1 MRRGRGYRWNVVKK
15 AGGAKPEGCCTGGA
29 GAPPHALAALAAALS
44 DPLRLQILD
53 LLATGRSGPCC
64 SPVNP
69 QLPVAVCAC
78 DISADLGGLAPSKL
92 AYHLARL
99 REAELLLEQ
108 RKGKWVYYSLN
119 RPVVAKVLE
128 LIASRW
134 LPKSAGEESKV
145 SGAELPR
152 IKTPLTAGARSVRR
166 GRGSQ

>member
-1 MRRGRGYRWNVVKK
+1 MRLEDGYRRNVATK
-15 AGGAKPEGCCTGGA
+15 AGGAKPEGCCSAGA
-29 GAPPHALAALAAALS
+29 GTPPYALAALAAALS

-69 QLPVAVCAC
+69 SLPVAVCAC

-119 RPVVAKVLE
+119 RPVVARLLE

-134 LPKSAGEESKV
+134 LPETAGDRTNPPD
-145 SGAELPR
+145 AEPPR
-152 IKTPLTAGARSVRR
+152 IKSRR
-166 GRGSQ
+166 PAAGRGPRRA

>member
-1 MRRGRGYRWNVVKK
+1 VAKK
-15 AGGAKPEGCCTGGA
+15 GCAKVEGCCTTGVGT
-29 GAPPHALAALAAALS
+29 PPQALANLAAALS

-53 LLATGRSGPCC
+53 LLATGRTGPCC

-99 REAELLLEQ
+99 READLLLEQ

-119 RPVVAKVLE
+119 REVVARLLE
-128 LIASRW
+128 LVASRW
-134 LPKSAGEESKV
+134 LPEKAGTPPRLEP
-145 SGAELPR
+145 PR
-152 IKTPLTAGARSVRR
+152 IKTPRPARSRR
-166 GRGSQ
+166 RTNG